1 MKGYDKKSTI
11 EDVVN
16 MKNEIKSFK
25 LEKRK
30 ELSACIDITEAYLK
44 KDVKGL
50 YSRCKKGFK
59 LFDDDEAM
67 NIAFPVLKYL
77 KTEMKQEDDLQ
88 KLVLMLEANIEDES
102 LRKYISMNIGQ

>member
-1 MKGYDKKSTI
+1 
-11 EDVVN
+11 

-50 YSRCKKGFK
+50 YGRCKKGFK
-59 LFDDDEAM
+59 LFHDDEAM

-77 KTEMKQEDDLQ
+77 KTIGIESIGRFGKWEYMWTHQAFEDGMKAI
-88 KLVLMLEANIEDES
+88 KLI
-102 LRKYISMNIGQ
+102 KI

>member
-1 MKGYDKKSTI
+1 MIKKSTV

-30 ELSACIDITEAYLK
+30 ELSVCIDITEAYLK

-59 LFDDDEAM
+59 LFHDDEAM

-77 KTEMKQEDDLQ
+77 KTEMKQEDELQ